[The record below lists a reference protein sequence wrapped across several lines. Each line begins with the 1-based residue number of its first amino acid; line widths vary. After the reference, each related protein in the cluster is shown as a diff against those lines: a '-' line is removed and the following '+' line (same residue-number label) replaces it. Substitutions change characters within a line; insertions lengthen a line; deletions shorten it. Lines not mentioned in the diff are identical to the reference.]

1 MTRLPLAFYA
11 YKLSQLFKNARVGVG
26 VSSRI
31 STMAACMDKRYE
43 LVGGMDRNSGAG
55 CRKFVAEYNGLA
67 IPDVGRPLLAK
78 FRRSSYYD
86 RLVAV

>member
-11 YKLSQLFKNARVGVG
+11 YKLSQLFKNARAG

-43 LVGGMDRNSGAG
+43 LVSGVDRNSGAG